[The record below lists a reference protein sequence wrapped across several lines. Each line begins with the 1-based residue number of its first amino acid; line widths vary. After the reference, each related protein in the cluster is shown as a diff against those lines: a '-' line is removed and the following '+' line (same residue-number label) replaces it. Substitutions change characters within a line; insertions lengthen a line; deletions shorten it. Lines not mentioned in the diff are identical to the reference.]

1 MSEIF
6 ERFRYTFYQADR
18 TSLAGNFFKVG
29 KVYRKRFSVS
39 YIGYADN
46 VLIVFRR
53 NAHTVKVNAC
63 RKNFSVV
70 MVCMV
75 AADLGSSGCAEKADL
90 SISERFFIL
99 SEQIYVTFFLCGNV
113 FFAVKF
119 CEQRFKLG
127 SPERCLRLTDIHFGN
142 SFILPCFYTF

>member
-6 ERFRYTFYQADR
+6 ERFRNTLYQADR
-18 TSLAGNFFKVG
+18 TSLPGNFFKVG

-39 YIGYADN
+39 YVGYADN
-46 VLIVFRR
+46 VFIVFRR
-53 NAHTVKVNAC
+53 NANAVKVNAC
-63 RKNFSVV
+63 RKNFAVV
-70 MVCMV
+70 MVCVV
-75 AADLGSSGCAEKADL
+75 AAYLGSSGCAEKADL
-90 SISERFFIL
+90 CVSERFFIL

-119 CEQRFKLG
+119 CEQRLKLG
-127 SPERCLRLTDIHFGN
+127 TSERRLRLTDIHFGN